1 VSPAP
6 ATLMV
11 GLALA
16 GPSLWASL
24 VEQTLPTD
32 VAIERLVIILL
43 VVSVVASALRGLVH
57 AYAKTSHAPHKAA
70 DSRPD
75 RRKPV

>member
-1 VSPAP
+1 MSPAP

-32 VAIERLVIILL
+32 VAFQRLVIILL
-43 VVSVVASALRGLVH
+43 VVTVGASALRGLVH
-57 AYAKTSHAPHKAA
+57 AYSKTSHAPHKAV
-70 DSRPD
+70 DTRPE
-75 RRKPV
+75 RRRSL